1 MDIITIKQITFYVYV
16 LIVPLLIAIIGI
28 GFIYIKI
35 KDDLVIVK
43 NYNTN
48 RIASNKI
55 QQVINEINDNQ

>member
-1 MDIITIKQITFYVYV
+1 MTIKQVTFYIYV
-16 LIVPLLIAIIGI
+16 LIVPLLITIIGI

-48 RIASNKI
+48 KIASNKI
-55 QQVINEINDNQ
+55 QEVINEINDNQ

>member
-1 MDIITIKQITFYVYV
+1 MDIMTIKQVTFYIYV
-16 LIVPLLIAIIGI
+16 LIVPLLITIIGI

-48 RIASNKI
+48 KIASNKI
-55 QQVINEINDNQ
+55 QEVINEINDNQ